1 MPRASGARTGQKHKK
16 PKLTAP
22 AAEDSARE
30 TPRLAALEAAVAA
43 AKVAAQVAQGDD
55 DAVRQWLDSVLEQ
68 VKTQVEIDE
77 DRAEI
82 ERDRHDR
89 FVGVAVACVEAVK
102 RRTFQQYPS
111 SSERSI
117 LRPFLN
123 ALHVNRVEWSLEY
136 PADKCDKCL
145 IHIAYCQCRVSCS
158 KCGQNVPRRAWQVC
172 SIYPMNDM
180 CRCEKISNF
189 AGRVFG

>member
-68 VKTQVEIDE
+68 VKTQGQVEIDE
-77 DRAEI
+77 GRAEI
-82 ERDRHDR
+82 ERD
-89 FVGVAVACVEAVK
+89 
-102 RRTFQQYPS
+102 
-111 SSERSI
+111 
-117 LRPFLN
+117 
-123 ALHVNRVEWSLEY
+123 
-136 PADKCDKCL
+136 
-145 IHIAYCQCRVSCS
+145 
-158 KCGQNVPRRAWQVC
+158 
-172 SIYPMNDM
+172 
-180 CRCEKISNF
+180 
-189 AGRVFG
+189 